1 MDLTRLSPVS
11 HGSQVGLSAGAG
23 PRRPNTCAPPPPSP
37 SSRKAHALPDPSLA
51 LPPPACLLLSP
62 TLRSTLL
69 LLPWR
74 VLHGLPAELSR
85 ARESPCQPLG
95 LLTCQVPHSHPGS
108 PAGSPCP
115 PKLPVLEPGD
125 ARLHSG
131 AALDHKTASV
141 CPASPLGCPR
151 ETRPIIGS
159 ARALD
164 RTSVSFLT

>member
-1 MDLTRLSPVS
+1 MQTWSRPLSQSRQLP
-11 HGSQVGLSAGAG
+11 GLSAGTG
-23 PRRPNTCAPPPPSP
+23 PLAPQHLHLPPPSP
-37 SSRKAHALPDPSLA
+37 SSRKVHALPDPSGA
-51 LPPPACLLLSP
+51 LPPPAWLLLSP

-74 VLHGLPAELSR
+74 VLQGLPAERSK

-95 LLTCQVPHSHPGS
+95 MLACPVPHSHPGS

-115 PKLPVLEPGD
+115 PKLPVSEPGD

-141 CPASPLGCPR
+141 CPASISTWMSKRNP
-151 ETRPIIGS
+151 TRNRMCKS
-159 ARALD
+159 
-164 RTSVSFLT
+164 S